1 MEDIKASGSPA
12 DAGIPA
18 AARQNTLEIDI
29 MDQQSLVHLGSLD
42 SFDITAGGKK
52 AAGLML
58 KYLKKQDPEYLDK
71 AIEIYEDLIPTE
83 NFGGEYTALEWI
95 CRFWKASEDIREK
108 MLSVPLIYSFWH
120 ELSDNDYDNLKV
132 YLNYKYHFIE
142 YKKNEDNTAMKA
154 RMRYL
159 EDFILFD
166 NPDRERWEDTRHNLE
181 KVGLREGMRVA
192 DVGCGPGYF
201 TFKFS
206 DIVGKEGRVYASE
219 TNPRHL
225 SFLRK
230 YVEANGID
238 NVEVVES
245 SFNGIGLPEDIR
257 VDVVYMCSLYHNVY
271 AAFTDAEREEFVESI
286 RHALG
291 KNGNRLVIVDNDL
304 VTGEDLPY
312 HGPYINK
319 DLIVSQLW
327 YYGFELENSFQFT
340 PQRYVLVFKMTDPPA
355 ERLSVPACLPDNSIF
370 IDSPVSV
377 VRYRIIGTSNSGY
390 TCRGKKWGRLMYEGL
405 MEKDRH
411 KLKEAY
417 RGFKELWPLERIGD
431 DYTALMWLI
440 RCRLQNKEGRAKMTQ
455 DIFTRAW
462 ADFWCADHFANLK
475 TYLYYKF
482 DLEKPDD
489 PDASI
494 DVNYEYTGTDFPMSR
509 LNKWNEYLIFNN
521 PDRGRWEHTENMMR
535 FCGIRPGERVADIGC
550 GGGYFTWQFSK
561 MVGEEGL
568 VYATEI
574 NEGALSYLKEFVK
587 KNRISNIK
595 PIITKMND
603 TGLEEGSV
611 DTIYMCSAYHAVYI
625 TDIEF
630 VKDAFIAS
638 IHKALRRGGRL
649 IIVDNAVTE
658 PGVPPYYGPGIRPE
672 LIIAQLSHYGFH
684 LADRW
689 QEVPQRFALIFE
701 EDEDYIPPAVTEPVK
716 KGKRKGNQHEA
727 EHLLHTL
734 REKLGRGLSIG
745 RKAGHE
751 GPEDDHRNDY

>member
-1 MEDIKASGSPA
+1 M
-12 DAGIPA
+12 
-18 AARQNTLEIDI
+18 
-29 MDQQSLVHLGSLD
+29 HLGSLD

-58 KYLKKQDPEYLDK
+58 KYLKKKDPDYLEQ
-71 AIEIYEDLIPTE
+71 AIEIYEQLIPTE

-95 CRFWKASEDIREK
+95 CRFWRSTEEAQEK
-108 MLSVPLIYSFWH
+108 MLSVPLVYSFWH
-120 ELSDNDYDNLKV
+120 ELSDNDCDNLKT
-132 YLNYKYHFIE
+132 YINYKYHFIE

-159 EDFILFD
+159 EDFILFN

-206 DIVGKEGRVYASE
+206 DLVGESGRVYASE
-219 TNPRHL
+219 TNPHHL

-230 YVEANGID
+230 YVKANGIK

-245 SFNGIGLPEDIR
+245 SFNGIGLPEEIR

-286 RHALG
+286 RRALG

-355 ERLSVPACLPDNSIF
+355 VKPPVPESLPGNTLF

-390 TCRGKKWGRLMYEGL
+390 TCRGKKCGRLMYEGL
-405 MEKDRH
+405 TEKNRQ

-417 RGFKELWPLERIGD
+417 RGFKKLWPQERIGD

-440 RCRLQNKEGRAKMTQ
+440 RFRLSNRDMRAAMTE
-455 DIFTRAW
+455 DIFTKDW
-462 ADFWCADHFANLK
+462 ADFWCSGHFENLK

-482 DLEKPDD
+482 DLERPDD

-494 DVNYEYTGTDFPMSR
+494 DVNYEYTGTEFPMAR

-521 PDRGRWEHTENMMR
+521 PDRGLWEHTENMMR
-535 FCGIRPGERVADIGC
+535 FCGVKPGERIADIGC

-561 MVGEEGL
+561 MVGENGL

-587 KNRISNIK
+587 KNRISNIR

-603 TGLEEGSV
+603 TGLKEGSV

-630 VKDAFIAS
+630 VKDAFLAS
-638 IHKALRRGGRL
+638 IHKALRKGGRL

-672 LIIAQLSHYGFH
+672 LIISQLSHYGFR
-684 LADRW
+684 LEDRW
-689 QEVPQRFALIFE
+689 QEVPQRFALIFR
-701 EDEDYIPPAVTEPVK
+701 EDPDYVVPAPEDPAKNKK
-716 KGKRKGNQHEA
+716 KGKGYQHEA
-727 EHLLHTL
+727 EHIL
-734 REKLGRGLSIG
+734 RSLRKELGRKLPFG
-745 RKAGHE
+745 RKARHE

>member
-1 MEDIKASGSPA
+1 MNQSRE
-12 DAGIPA
+12 
-18 AARQNTLEIDI
+18 NTGQAENLRIRID
-29 MDQQSLVHLGSLD
+29 DQQSLVHLGSLD

-58 KYLKKQDPEYLDK
+58 KYLKKHDPEYLDQ
-71 AIEIYEDLIPTE
+71 AIELYEELIPSE

-95 CRFWKASEDIREK
+95 CRFWKASGEQQQK
-108 MLSVPLIYSFWH
+108 MLSVPLVYSFLH
-120 ELSDNDYDNLKV
+120 ELSDNDYDNLKT
-132 YLNYKYHFIE
+132 YLHYKYHFIE

-206 DIVGKEGRVYASE
+206 DIVGESGRVYASE

-230 YVEANGID
+230 YVAENGIS

-271 AAFTDAEREEFVESI
+271 AAFTDAERGEFVESI
-286 RHALG
+286 RRALE

-319 DLIVSQLW
+319 HLIVSQLW

-340 PQRYVLVFKMTDPPA
+340 PQRYVLVFRMTDPPA
-355 ERLSVPACLPDNSIF
+355 KRLPAPADLPNDSIF

-390 TCRGKKWGRLMYEGL
+390 TCRGKVFGRLMYEGL
-405 MEKDRH
+405 MEKNRQ

-417 RGFKELWPLERIGD
+417 RGFKKLWPQERIGD

-440 RCRLQNKEGRAKMTQ
+440 RFRLSNKEVRSAMTE
-455 DIFTRAW
+455 DIFTKEW
-462 ADFWCADHFANLK
+462 AHFWCCDHFKNLK
-475 TYLYYKF
+475 TYLHYKF

-489 PDASI
+489 PYASI
-494 DVNYEYTGTDFPMSR
+494 DINYEYTGTDFPMAR

-521 PDRGRWEHTENMMR
+521 PDRGLWEHTENMMR
-535 FCGIRPGERVADIGC
+535 FCKIKPGERVADIGC

-561 MVGEEGL
+561 MVGADGI

-574 NEGALSYLKEFVK
+574 NEGALSYLKQFVK
-587 KNRISNIK
+587 KYRISNIR

-603 TGLEEGSV
+603 TGLEDGSV

-625 TDIEF
+625 TNIEF

-658 PGVPPYYGPGIRPE
+658 PGIPPYYGPGIRPE
-672 LIIAQLSHYGFH
+672 LIIAQLGYYGFH
-684 LADRW
+684 LVDRW

-701 EDEDYIPPAVTEPVK
+701 EDADYIPPAPTEPAVK
-716 KGKRKGNQHEA
+716 KRRKGHEHHKA
-727 EHLLHTL
+727 EHILQTL
-734 REKLGRGLSIG
+734 RKNVGRRLPFG

-751 GPEDDHRNDY
+751 EPEDDHRNDY

>member
-1 MEDIKASGSPA
+1 MTEPREAQGFTINRPEERDVLRIR
-12 DAGIPA
+12 I
-18 AARQNTLEIDI
+18 E
-29 MDQQSLVHLGSLD
+29 DQQSLVHLGSLD
-42 SFDITAGGKK
+42 SFDITAGGRK

-58 KYLKKQDPEYLDK
+58 KYLKKKNPEYLDQ
-71 AIEIYEDLIPTE
+71 AVEIYEDLIPEE

-95 CRFWKASEDIREK
+95 CRFWKSPEEMQKK
-108 MLSVPLIYSFWH
+108 MLSVPLVYSFFR
-120 ELSDNDYDNLKV
+120 ELSDNDYDKLKT
-132 YLNYKYHFIE
+132 YLQYKYHFVE
-142 YKKNEDNTAMKA
+142 YKKNEDNTAKKA
-154 RMRYL
+154 LMRYL
-159 EDFILFD
+159 EDFILFN

-206 DIVGKEGRVYASE
+206 DIVGETGRVYASE

-230 YVEANGID
+230 YVAENGIN

-291 KNGNRLVIVDNDL
+291 QNGNRLVIVDNDL

-340 PQRYVLVFKMTDPPA
+340 PQRYVLVFKMTDPPSMRPA
-355 ERLSVPACLPDNSIF
+355 VPGDLPENSLF

-390 TCRGKKWGRLMYEGL
+390 TARGKIYGRLMYEGL
-405 MEKDRH
+405 TEKNRQ
-411 KLKEAY
+411 KLKDAY
-417 RGFKELWPLERIGD
+417 RGFKKLWPQERIGD

-440 RCRLQNKEGRAKMTQ
+440 RLRLRDKAGRAQMTE
-455 DIFTRAW
+455 DIFTKEW
-462 ADFWCADHFANLK
+462 ADFWCSDHFKNLK

-489 PDASI
+489 PEASI
-494 DVNYEYTGTDFPMSR
+494 DVNYEYTGTDFPMAR

-521 PDRGRWEHTENMMR
+521 PDRGVWEHTENMMR
-535 FCGIRPGERVADIGC
+535 FCGIKPGERIADIG
-550 GGGYFTWQFSK
+550 
-561 MVGEEGL
+561 
-568 VYATEI
+568 
-574 NEGALSYLKEFVK
+574 
-587 KNRISNIK
+587 
-595 PIITKMND
+595 
-603 TGLEEGSV
+603 
-611 DTIYMCSAYHAVYI
+611 
-625 TDIEF
+625 
-630 VKDAFIAS
+630 
-638 IHKALRRGGRL
+638 
-649 IIVDNAVTE
+649 
-658 PGVPPYYGPGIRPE
+658 
-672 LIIAQLSHYGFH
+672 
-684 LADRW
+684 
-689 QEVPQRFALIFE
+689 
-701 EDEDYIPPAVTEPVK
+701 
-716 KGKRKGNQHEA
+716 
-727 EHLLHTL
+727 
-734 REKLGRGLSIG
+734 
-745 RKAGHE
+745 
-751 GPEDDHRNDY
+751 